1 MANPAGESDG
11 EVLRLDFDRRLMVQ
25 FRGSVVTSDAGLL
38 AYRELADALGL
49 SALASEML
57 ADARTGRN
65 GRHALVGM
73 LLIWGMSVK
82 GSAVHAVAHICPD
95 AVHAVAQAGR
105 WGAILKGMEGIG
117 LNGLCVIV
125 WLEWASDPWAGIA
138 PTTRTSSG
146 TPFWLQFAMINFMC
160 AAKAVAGELES
171 VPIGLSDGRGR
182 PMTLSAISRT

>member
-1 MANPAGESDG
+1 MMRKSPFSFAPRSAMADG
-11 EVLRLDFDRRLMVQ
+11 E
-25 FRGSVVTSDAGLL
+25 
-38 AYRELADALGL
+38 
-49 SALASEML
+49 
-57 ADARTGRN
+57 
-65 GRHALVGM
+65 ALVHDIGGSTT
-73 LLIWGMSVK
+73 LRFAKQAKSSAYYGPLSQSSGECRFK
-82 GSAVHAVAHICPD
+82 GSAVHVVAHIRPH

-105 WGAILKGMEGIG
+105 WRAILKGMEGIG
-117 LNGLCVIV
+117 LNGLCVIL

-171 VPIGLSDGRGR
+171 VLIGLSDGRGR